1 MTLSELSTDTPIQR
15 SLTDAE
21 FEQLENRLLIFYEDL
36 DYESH
41 RPGHPALEE
50 ADFRDFPPDI
60 ALHITGNL
68 LNNEQRE
75 RVNEIINDEIT
86 RFNRDAEV
94 RNRLPPNNEER
105 EQQENERNL
114 ARGSLGGRRTTRR
127 RTNRKRTT
135 RRRTTRRRTTR
146 RRTNRRRTT
155 RRRTTRR
162 SKRRT

>member
-1 MTLSELSTDTPIQR
+1 MSTQGPMTLDELSTVQR
-15 SLTDAE
+15 SLSAAE

-60 ALHITGNL
+60 ALYITGNL
-68 LNNEQRE
+68 LNNEQRDSI
-75 RVNEIINDEIT
+75 NAIINDEIE

-94 RNRLPPNNEER
+94 GNRLPPNNEER

-114 ARGSLGGRRTTRR
+114 ARGSLGGRRTRRR
-127 RTNRKRTT
+127 RTTRRK
-135 RRRTTRRRTTR
+135 RRTTRRRTTR
-146 RRTNRRRTT
+146 RRTRRRVY
-155 RRRTTRR
+155 RR